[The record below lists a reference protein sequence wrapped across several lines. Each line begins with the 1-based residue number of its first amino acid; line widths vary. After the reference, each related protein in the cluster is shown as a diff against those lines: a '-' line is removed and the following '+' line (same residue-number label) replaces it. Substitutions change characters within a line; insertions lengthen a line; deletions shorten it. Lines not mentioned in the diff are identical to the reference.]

1 MLRSFPRSTQLMPLL
16 LVLLLTV
23 AGHAQSDRPNIVI
36 ILADD
41 LGYGDLGSFNKQ
53 SKIPTPHLDRLARE
67 GLRLTDAHSPS
78 SVCTPTRY
86 GILTGRYP
94 WRSRLKSGVLPPFG
108 APLIEP
114 GRLTLPEM
122 LRQRGYATAAI
133 GKWHLGW
140 DWPARQGEKPGVT
153 ADGLSN
159 VDYTQPLANGPVT
172 RGFDYFYGVDLPNFP
187 PYVFIENDRAL
198 GIPTE
203 PIPAGNPDINRRG
216 PMVKDWDPVTILP
229 RITARAVSYI
239 GSREGNRQ
247 PFFLYF
253 PLTSPHY
260 PVVPT
265 AEFRGKSG
273 AGAYGDFV
281 MQSDATV
288 GALMEALKRHGFEKN
303 TLVIFTSDNGPEV
316 ASEVAIGAYDRVQ
329 RYQHASMERWRGVK
343 RDSREGGHR
352 VPFIA
357 RWPGRVSAGRV
368 AGELFGQVD
377 LMATIARIV
386 GYDLPLGAAPDSVD
400 QSAVLLR
407 KRAARPAR
415 LELVY
420 HQSNGHLALRQGDW
434 VLVDSGT
441 CGDGNKEPEWFRQ
454 ARQLEGC
461 GAAGALYDLRR
472 DPGQGRNLYEAHP
485 ERVQA
490 MKARLDQLRQNEPA
504 PR

>member
-1 MLRSFPRSTQLMPLL
+1 MRRTVRLLSSIALL
-16 LVLLLTV
+16 LLIAVTIS
-23 AGHAQSDRPNIVI
+23 AQNDRPNIVI

-41 LGYGDLGSFNKQ
+41 LGYGDLGSFNRQ
-53 SKIPTPHLDRLARE
+53 SKIATPHLDLLARQ

-108 APLIEP
+108 APLIET
-114 GRLTLPEM
+114 GQLTMPEM

-140 DWPARQGEKPGVT
+140 DWPARNGEKPGVT
-153 ADGLSN
+153 AEGLSN
-159 VDYTQPLANGPVT
+159 VDYTQPLANGPLT
-172 RGFDYFYGVDLPNFP
+172 RGFDYYFGVDLPNFP

-198 GIPTE
+198 GVPTE
-203 PIPAGNPDINRRG
+203 PIPAGNPNINRKG
-216 PMVKDWDPVTILP
+216 PMMKDWDPVTILP
-229 RITARAVSYI
+229 RITERAASYI
-239 GSREGNRQ
+239 ASRAGNQQ

-260 PVVPT
+260 PVVPA

-273 AGAYGDFV
+273 AGDYGDFV

-288 GALMEALKRHGFEKN
+288 GALLEALKRHGFEKN

-316 ASEVAIGAYDRVQ
+316 ASEVAIGASDRIQ
-329 RYQHASMERWRGVK
+329 KFGHASMERWRGVK

-357 RWPGRVSAGRV
+357 RWPGRIPAGRV
-368 AGELFGQVD
+368 AGDLFGQVD

-386 GYDLPLGAAPDSVD
+386 GYRLPAEAAPDSVD
-400 QSAVLLR
+400 QLSTLIG
-407 KRAARPAR
+407 KGSKRPAR
-415 LELVY
+415 QELVY
-420 HQSNGHLALRQGDW
+420 HQSNGHLALRKGDW
-434 VLVDSGT
+434 VFVDSPT
-441 CGDGNKEPEWFRQ
+441 CGDGNKEPDWFR
-454 ARQLEGC
+454 ASRKADEC
-461 GAAGALYDLRR
+461 GMPGALYDLRT
-472 DPGQGRNLYEAHP
+472 DPGQTRNVYGQHP
-485 ERVQA
+485 EKVRA
-490 MKARLDQLRQNEPA
+490 LRARLDLLRQREPS
-504 PR
+504 PK